1 MKRVS
6 TIVAV
11 LATLGLSLTL
21 APRASAQ
28 QLKAPDDIKMT
39 LRLLVQ
45 VSNDFKRQITN
56 KNFAR
61 VPHEFMEYTEAADAV
76 RSSMKG
82 ESADLK
88 AKVETKLKAAV
99 AAYQKV
105 SDMSATAKETDV
117 DKLMAEHAKA
127 VTAMNAVFDLFP
139 AALRPDPNLPP
150 PGRGGRRG
158 GTAGA

>member
-1 MKRVS
+1 MKDIRK
-6 TIVAV
+6 TLAV
-11 LATLGLSLTL
+11 LASVGLVLTAV
-21 APRASAQ
+21 APAFAQ
-28 QLKAPDDIKMT
+28 QLKSTEDVRTA

-61 VPHEFMEYTEAADAV
+61 VPHEYMEYTEAADAL
-76 RSSMKG
+76 RTSIKD
-82 ESADLK
+82 EPADFK
-88 AKVETKLKAAV
+88 AKVETRLKAAV

-105 SDMSATAKETDV
+105 SDMSANAKETDV

-127 VTAMNAVFDLFP
+127 VTAMNSVFDLFP

-158 GTAGA
+158 

>member
-1 MKRVS
+1 MRNIRQ
-6 TIVAV
+6 TLVAV
-11 LATLGLSLTL
+11 AAVGLAMTL
-21 APRASAQ
+21 APAVSAQ
-28 QLKAPDDIKMT
+28 QLKSPEDIRT
-39 LRLLVQ
+39 ALRLLVQ

-61 VPHEFMEYTEAADAV
+61 VPHEYMEYTEAADAL
-76 RSSMKG
+76 RMATKD

-88 AKVETKLKAAV
+88 SKVETRLKAAV

-105 SDMSATAKETDV
+105 SDMSAKETDP
-117 DKLMAEHAKA
+117 DKLLAEHAKA
-127 VTAMNAVFDLFP
+127 VTAMNALFDLFP

-158 GTAGA
+158 

>member
-1 MKRVS
+1 MKRFS
-6 TIVAV
+6 TTSAV
-11 LATLGLSLTL
+11 LASIGAILML
-21 APRASAQ
+21 AAPARAQ
-28 QLKAPDDIKMT
+28 QLKAPDDIKTT

-76 RSSMKG
+76 RSAMKD

-88 AKVETKLKAAV
+88 AKVETRLKAAV
-99 AAYQKV
+99 SAYQKV
-105 SDMSATAKETDV
+105 SDMSAKETDV

-127 VTAMNAVFDLFP
+127 VRAMNAVFDLFP

-150 PGRGGRRG
+150 PGRGGRSN
-158 GTAGA
+158 

>member
-1 MKRVS
+1 MKRIS
-6 TIVAV
+6 KTLAV
-11 LATLGLSLTL
+11 LACVGFAL
-21 APRASAQ
+21 APAAPASAQ
-28 QLKAPDDIKMT
+28 QLKTPDDVKT
-39 LRLLVQ
+39 ALRLLVQ

-61 VPHEFMEYTEAADAV
+61 VPHEYMEYTEAADALRMAV
-76 RSSMKG
+76 KDDSP
-82 ESADLK
+82 DLK
-88 AKVETKLKAAV
+88 SKVETRLKAAV

-105 SDMSATAKETDV
+105 SDMSAKETDP
-117 DKLMAEHAKA
+117 DKLLAEHAKA

-158 GTAGA
+158 

>member
-1 MKRVS
+1 MKRLS
-6 TIVAV
+6 TTFAV
-11 LATLGLSLTL
+11 LASIGAILTL
-21 APRASAQ
+21 AAPARAQ

-45 VSNDFKRQITN
+45 VSNDFKRQITAR
-56 KNFAR
+56 NFAR

-76 RSSMKG
+76 RSAMNG

-88 AKVETKLKAAV
+88 AKVEKRLKAAV
-99 AAYQKV
+99 AAYQNV
-105 SDMSATAKETDV
+105 SDMSAKETDV

-127 VTAMNAVFDLFP
+127 VTAMNALFDLFP

-150 PGRGGRRG
+150 PGRGRGRG
-158 GTAGA
+158 

>member
-1 MKRVS
+1 MKRI
-6 TIVAV
+6 TET
-11 LATLGLSLTL
+11 LAAIASVGLLLTL
-21 APRASAQ
+21 AVPASAQ
-28 QLKAPDDIKMT
+28 QLRAPDDVKT
-39 LRLLVQ
+39 ALRLLVQ

-61 VPHEFMEYTEAADAV
+61 VPHEYMEYTEAADAL
-76 RSSMKG
+76 RSAIKG
-82 ESADLK
+82 KPADMRT
-88 AKVETKLKAAV
+88 KVEARLKAAV

-105 SDMSATAKETDV
+105 SDMTAKETDV

-150 PGRGGRRG
+150 PGRGRGRG
-158 GTAGA
+158 

>member
-1 MKRVS
+1 MKRAKNILATVAA
-6 TIVAV
+6 VAV
-11 LATLGLSLTL
+11 VLMLIAPSLT
-21 APRASAQ
+21 AQ
-28 QLKAPDDIKMT
+28 FKSPDDVKT
-39 LRLLVQ
+39 ALKLLVQ

-76 RSSMKG
+76 RMSIKD
-82 ESADLK
+82 EPADFK
-88 AKVETKLKAAV
+88 TRVETRLKAAV

-127 VTAMNAVFDLFP
+127 VTAMNALFDLFP
-139 AALRPDPNLPP
+139 PAFRPDPNLPP
-150 PGRGGRRG
+150 PGRGGRGRSN
-158 GTAGA
+158 

>member
-1 MKRVS
+1 MKNIRK
-6 TIVAV
+6 TLAV
-11 LATLGLSLTL
+11 LASVGLVLTIA
-21 APRASAQ
+21 APAFAQ
-28 QLKAPDDIKMT
+28 QLKSTEDVRTA

-61 VPHEFMEYTEAADAV
+61 VPHEYMEYTEAADAL
-76 RSSMKG
+76 RSAIKD
-82 ESADLK
+82 EPADFK
-88 AKVETKLKAAV
+88 AKVETRLKAAV

-105 SDMSATAKETDV
+105 SDMSATAKDTDV

-150 PGRGGRRG
+150 PGRGGRGRSN
-158 GTAGA
+158 